1 MASNELFL
9 KKRKEPEQGDT
20 WGAALS
26 SYERNPKK
34 KDTRWSFKSLFNAVK
49 EAGIG
54 IALSMPEY
62 QLMGL
67 HQTKDQLKK
76 GIKPTVDNNLLL
88 RRTKRWNELLEKNQ
102 PAREQDHID
111 VIEDYEKGIYK
122 GIQNLDWAIGDL
134 LTAGIDLGQNLRGKE
149 SDLNYELTKKMEDN
163 RIADPETLVGDG
175 LEILTEYGVPSS
187 AVIKIGYRLKKLFG
201 IRKLTGLSKYPK
213 GSFQKGIR
221 KATNIANKVGSSAG
235 AFATIDFIASSPDRP
250 TFAKMEDLK
259 GLHGRERALGSLRN
273 RLRFGKEGAIFG
285 AGFTLMGK
293 PAAFGLKWG
302 LVGLGKAGGIG
313 LKVADAVVVNPL
325 SAAAAG
331 NVQTSSQVFNMVVNK
346 AGKVILPPIARKAH
360 QVGKYT
366 GQQILPKA
374 YLAITSPIKS
384 TFGFKDTRTQAT
396 RHLLGDHLP
405 RFKEWIKY
413 SRDSSDPL
421 KAALKTLDN
430 RIGAFRSV
438 GRMTAEQYEL
448 TVKAALEIKGKM
460 KTITKTLESLEH
472 RSTGLAKKFKD
483 QYKSNTTSPANQ
495 QWHLN
500 KVLEYLKN
508 QRTLKS
514 LSPELREMSN
524 FLKKEMEKLN
534 KDYAAILPKGDLKDA
549 VMGSVGN
556 YIRSSFATF
565 TNPYYKPDAS
575 VQQAAVKYVM
585 DLISKDRTLR
595 EAAKSA
601 RPNEPMKAALEAE
614 AHRIVEGI
622 LRTGRQDNHDP
633 LKALQYIAKNYLNS
647 DLKILT
653 GEELPVAIKNL
664 LGQEKNLKSQV
675 LTTATNAIVSSINK
689 AKGDNL
695 ARLGLKQGWLWESK
709 AAAERAGHYDV
720 SMIRPDK
727 SFYSAGIKTGLGQGA
742 KKGEG
747 LWAETHY
754 ANALNGVNSNIDNFI
769 KGSIMKNI
777 LAFKV
782 AAQYGKTVLSP
793 ATQVRNVTSA
803 AMFALASG
811 HIGGKASV
819 TNALKM
825 TLDDIF
831 GAGKLINEEEFIK
844 IIEDKVKRG
853 VIDENIIASEL
864 KGVMSDIKASAF
876 KQGSV
881 TSFQRLINKIGNAKL
896 LRQPAQ
902 TATKIYA
909 GGDNVWKF
917 FGDEFVQAQ
926 YRTLFKNMD
935 DVAKW
940 WKEIPGINMMI
951 KEKGVWKST
960 LTGQEIKTLDEAIKE
975 ASAWT
980 IRNTYPTYSKVPS
993 FIKSLRKI
1001 PFFGNF
1007 VSFPAEMTRT
1017 SFNLVNMGMKEVGSS
1032 NAALRQIGYR
1042 RLLGTYTVM
1051 GGASN
1056 AALGIAKTLTGV
1068 TDEEID
1074 AYKRSFAADWN
1085 KNSVIIPLNKWVK
1098 GKGEALNFS
1107 YFSPYDVVQQPIEAF
1122 LNEYNQG
1129 TLKNENFAE
1138 KSFNGFVEAMRNYS
1152 MPFLSRAIAFEK
1164 WQDVASI
1171 NIGGTGGVTK
1181 TGVKVYSESDNRAEK
1196 ALKSAY
1202 HFLKGIEPGAFTTGR
1217 KIKMGFEGDVTKS
1230 GQPVDLQ
1237 NELTALFTGIRV
1249 IPVDVP
1255 KSMQYKIAHFQKL
1268 KRAVDD
1274 AEKFYSPSGAITGR
1288 IGDNMVEEYTNIQ
1301 DEAFRVQQEFYYV
1314 IQDAMKTGLSEREV
1328 KKILRTRLSYNETRL
1343 LMKGRFVPWKVN
1355 KTRMKK
1361 RIEALQAAED
1371 KKGTGR
1377 KVNKDAVWPKHD
1389 FRKIDKLYKN
1399 KDLKYPVI
1407 EEKTETINVEPN
1419 IITNQSA
1426 SLPKVFEKFLNAK
1439 KPLVPYNVPV
1449 DTTPVSQE
1457 VVQTAASN
1465 VNINPETGLT
1475 RIDDALLSRE
1485 EKAMRLRQKGMTA

>member
-1 MASNELFL
+1 MASNDLFL
-9 KKRKEPEQGDT
+9 PKRKETNQT
-20 WGAALS
+20 WGTQMLS
-26 SYERNPKK
+26 GYESNPKK
-34 KDTRWSFKSLFNAVK
+34 KDTRWSFKSLYNAVK

-54 IALSMPEY
+54 IALSTPQM
-62 QLMGL
+62 QILGL
-67 HQTKDQLKK
+67 EQTKQQVEK

-102 PAREQDHID
+102 PAREEDYID

-134 LTAGIDLGQNLRGKE
+134 LTAGIDLGKELQGKR
-149 SDLNYELTKKMEDN
+149 SDLNYELTKKMEEN

-213 GSFQKGIR
+213 GSFQKGWR
-221 KATNIANKVGSSAG
+221 KATNVANKVGSSAAAFG
-235 AFATIDFIASSPDRP
+235 AIDYIASSPDRP

-259 GLHGRERALGSLRN
+259 GLRGKERALASLRN

-285 AGFTLMGK
+285 MGFTLMGK
-293 PAAFGLKWG
+293 PAAFGLKYG
-302 LVGLGKAGGIG
+302 LTKLGQGAGIG
-313 LKVADAVVVNPL
+313 LKVADAIVVNPL

-331 NVQTSSQVFNMVVNK
+331 NVQTRSQVFNLVVNK

-374 YLAITSPIKS
+374 YLALTSPIKS
-384 TFGFKDTRTQAT
+384 TFGFKDTKTQAT
-396 RHLLGDHLP
+396 RHILTDHLP
-405 RFKEWIKY
+405 RFKDWIKY
-413 SRDSSDPL
+413 SRDSTDPL
-421 KAALKTLDN
+421 KARLKTLDN
-430 RIGAFRSV
+430 MLGSFRSV
-438 GRMTAEQYEL
+438 GRMTPEQYEL
-448 TVKAALEIKGKM
+448 TVQAGLDIKGKM
-460 KTITKTLESLEH
+460 KLVTKAVESLEN
-472 RSTGLAKKFKD
+472 RATGLAKKFKD
-483 QYKSNTTSPANQ
+483 QYKTNTTSPANQ

-508 QRTLKS
+508 QRTLGS
-514 LSPELREMSN
+514 LSPELREMSKL
-524 FLKKEMEKLN
+524 LKVELEKLN
-534 KDYAAILPKGDLKDA
+534 KAYGAILPKGDLRDA
-549 VMGSVGN
+549 VLGSVGN
-556 YIRSSFATF
+556 YMRASFATF
-565 TNPYYKPDAS
+565 TNPYYKPDAK
-575 VQQAAVKYVM
+575 VFNAAVEFVS
-585 DLISKDRTLR
+585 DLISKD
-595 EAAKSA
+595 KSWRNEVLKF
-601 RPNEPMKAALEAE
+601 RPNEPVRSALTEE
-614 AHRIVEGI
+614 AHTIVNGI
-622 LRTGRQDNHDP
+622 LRTGRADNHDP
-633 LKALQYIAKNYLNS
+633 LQALRHIQKHHLKGAK
-647 DLKILT
+647 DLAITT

-664 LGQEKNLKSQV
+664 LGHEKNLKSQV
-675 LTTATNAIVSSINK
+675 LTTATEAIVQTVNK

-695 ARLGLKQGWLWESK
+695 ARLGLKQGWLWPSK
-709 AAAERAGHYDV
+709 EAAERAGHYNV
-720 SMIRPDK
+720 QKILPEK
-727 SFYSAGIKTGLGQGA
+727 SFYSSGIRTALAPKRG
-742 KKGEG
+742 GE
-747 LWAETHY
+747 LWAEAHY
-754 ANALNGVNSNIDNFI
+754 AQALNGVNGLIDNMI
-769 KGSIMKNI
+769 QGGIMKNI

-831 GAGKLINEEEFIK
+831 GAGKVINEEEFIK

-853 VIDENIIASEL
+853 VLDENIIASEL
-864 KGVMSDIKASAF
+864 KGVMNDIKASAF

-881 TSFQRLINKIGNAKL
+881 NSFQRLIDKIASKKL
-896 LRQPAQ
+896 LRAPAQ

-926 YRTLFKNMD
+926 YRTLFNSMD

-940 WKEIPGINMMI
+940 WKEIPGIDMMV
-951 KEKGVWKST
+951 KEKGIWKNA
-960 LTGQEIKTLDEAIKE
+960 LTGETIKTLDEAIKL
-975 ASAWT
+975 ASAWS

-993 FIKSLRKI
+993 FIKGLRKI

-1017 SFNLVNMGMKEVGSS
+1017 SFNLINLGMKEVGSS

-1051 GGASN
+1051 GGASS
-1056 AALGIAKTLTGV
+1056 AALKIAKTLTGV
-1068 TDEEID
+1068 TDEELD

-1085 KNSVIIPLNKWVK
+1085 KYSVIIPLDRWVK
-1098 GKGEALNFS
+1098 GKGKALNFS

-1122 LNEYNQG
+1122 LKEYHQG
-1129 TLKNENFAE
+1129 TLKNESFAE
-1138 KSFNGFVEAMRNYS
+1138 KSFESFAQAMYNYS
-1152 MPFLSRAIAFEK
+1152 LPFLSRSIAYEK
-1164 WQDVASI
+1164 WQDVVGV

-1181 TGVKVYSESDNRAEK
+1181 TGVKVYSESDDWSVK

-1202 HFLKGIEPGAFTTGR
+1202 HFLKGTEPGAITTGR

-1230 GQPVDLQ
+1230 GQPVDLSD
-1237 NELTALFTGIRV
+1237 ELLALFTGIRV

-1288 IGDNMVEEYTNIQ
+1288 VGDNMVDEYKNIQ
-1301 DEAFRVQQEFYYV
+1301 DEAFKVQQDFYYV
-1314 IQDAMKTGLSEREV
+1314 IQDAMKTGLSERDV

-1361 RIEALQAAED
+1361 RILALQAAED
-1371 KKGTGR
+1371 EKGTGN
-1377 KVNKDAVWPKHD
+1377 KVNKDAVWPKKD
-1389 FRKIDKLYKN
+1389 FRRIDKLYKN

-1407 EEKTETINVEPN
+1407 EEQPETINVEPN
-1419 IITNQSA
+1419 IISDQIA
-1426 SLPKVFEKFLNAK
+1426 SLPKVFEKFLTAK
-1439 KPLVPYNVPV
+1439 KPVVEYNVPV
-1449 DTTPVSQE
+1449 ETTPVSQE